1 MQQNALRE
9 FRSYFRSVKQKTR
22 KESMPKTKKNKL
34 SERKKDS
41 FHKALKKKLNQQF
54 GGLKIKNLGDG
65 LTEISIK

>member
-1 MQQNALRE
+1 
-9 FRSYFRSVKQKTR
+9 
-22 KESMPKTKKNKL
+22 MPKTKKNKL
-34 SERKKDS
+34 SEKKKDS